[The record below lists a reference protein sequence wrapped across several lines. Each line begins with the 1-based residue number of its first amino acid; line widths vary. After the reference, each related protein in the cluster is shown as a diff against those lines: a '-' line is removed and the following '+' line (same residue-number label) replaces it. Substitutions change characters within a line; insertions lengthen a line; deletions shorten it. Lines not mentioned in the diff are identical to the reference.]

1 MIKIVEDIC
10 TEKTLEDIRKIDFI
24 INGVCDD
31 IDEYFDRYAGLSESC
46 IVFNKEKEPIGYAI
60 ISRLSKSIYSS
71 IKDGMISNVGALSP
85 LAYEATRGKD
95 SRLLVMIRVIDED
108 YDVESCIAEHLRL
121 TRADAR
127 MLMLSDSRSF
137 ADNFEIKY
145 IAHTA
150 HNGVE
155 VIEFIV

>member
-46 IVFNKEKEPIGYAI
+46 IVFNKEKEPVGYAI
-60 ISRLSKSIYSS
+60 ISRLSKSIYSP
-71 IKDGMISNVGALSP
+71 IKDGMISNVKALSP
-85 LAYEATRGKD
+85 LAFEATRGKS
-95 SRLLVMIRVIDED
+95 SRLLITVRVIDED
-108 YDVESCIAEHLRL
+108 YDVESYIAEYVRSV
-121 TRADAR
+121 RANTKL
-127 MLMLSDSRSF
+127 LMISDSRSF
-137 ADNFEIKY
+137 ADNFEIKS
-145 IAHTA
+145 IVHTS

-155 VIEFIV
+155 AIEFIV

>member
-24 INGVCDD
+24 IDGVCDD
-31 IDEYFDRYAGLSESC
+31 MDEYFDRYAGLSESC
-46 IVFNKEKEPIGYAI
+46 VVFNKEKEPVGYAV

-71 IKDGMISNVGALSP
+71 IKDGMISNVKTLSP
-85 LAYEATRGKD
+85 LAFEATRGKS
-95 SRLLVMIRVIDED
+95 SRLFIAVRVIDED
-108 YDVESCIAEHLRL
+108 YDVESYIAEHLRL
-121 TRADAR
+121 IRADAR

-137 ADNFEIKY
+137 ADNFEIKS
-145 IAHTA
+145 IVHTA

-155 VIEFIV
+155 AIEFIV